1 MCYSDGG
8 PLLNQKDAVWVP
20 IPAEVSVG
28 VRREGA
34 EREEKTP
41 QFFRRGLI
49 RNKRRTFEGSYTLKE
64 PRKTEST
71 DTTTVPLGKLKL
83 LCLKEE
89 KTTREG
95 EDLYPNII

>member
-1 MCYSDGG
+1 MSICGVSENVDLTLRTFRRVRSYEMCYSDGG

-41 QFFRRGLI
+41 
-49 RNKRRTFEGSYTLKE
+49 
-64 PRKTEST
+64 
-71 DTTTVPLGKLKL
+71 
-83 LCLKEE
+83 
-89 KTTREG
+89 
-95 EDLYPNII
+95 